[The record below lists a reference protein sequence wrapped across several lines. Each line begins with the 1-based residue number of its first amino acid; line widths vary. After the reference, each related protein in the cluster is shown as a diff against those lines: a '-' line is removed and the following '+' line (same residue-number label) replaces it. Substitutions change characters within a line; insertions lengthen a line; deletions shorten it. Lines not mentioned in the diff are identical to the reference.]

1 MLSFVV
7 EILSNKN
14 MELKLE
20 IGYKQVLEII
30 KQLPA
35 NQIAKLLID
44 AQSIIR
50 GEKPKKDISDFQ
62 KLLLSAPIMSE
73 EQHNMFVENR
83 KIFSQ
88 WRTK

>member
-1 MLSFVV
+1 
-7 EILSNKN
+7 

-20 IGYKQVLEII
+20 IGYEQMLEII

-44 AQSIIR
+44 AQNIVK
-50 GEKPKKDISDFQ
+50 EKKTKKDISNFQ

-73 EQHNMFVENR
+73 EQHNTFVENR
-83 KIFSQ
+83 KTFSQ

>member
-1 MLSFVV
+1 
-7 EILSNKN
+7 

-20 IGYKQVLEII
+20 IGYKQILEII

-44 AQSIIR
+44 AQNITR
-50 GEKPKKDISDFQ
+50 EEKPKKDVSNFQ
-62 KLLLSAPIMSE
+62 KLLLSAPTMSE
-73 EQHNMFVENR
+73 EQHIMFVENR